1 MKTSKKAILS
11 AAATVLMLAACA
23 KSGDSS
29 TSDSSSGSAAI
40 CSTVNSAAVSCSG
53 STLSGCYSGAIT
65 VPAGATCNFSGLVV
79 VKSGGSLTIGAGAT
93 MKANPGQSPA
103 SSVIIDTGATINA
116 NGTAGSPIVFTS
128 GSNVGSRV
136 VQDWGG
142 LILRGRATHNFTTA
156 TFTTEF
162 DDGASAGSSNARL
175 AAAADDAVQ
184 EGERQ
189 HDADPC
195 PRGLRRVQSKK
206 EPAREGIHIRAN
218 NGEVTYCNEGLR

>member
-162 DDGASAGSSNARL
+162 DDGASAGSSNAANDTESSGTLNYVRVEFGGK
-175 AAAADDAVQ
+175 AGV
-184 EGERQ
+184 GGVKPP
-189 HDADPC
+189 HCPP
-195 PRGLRRVQSKK
+195 PRGIFR
-206 EPAREGIHIRAN
+206 PARAPRPSAA
-218 NGEVTYCNEGLR
+218 